1 MADFESALMSL
12 LGPCDE
18 GLICT
23 TDGNIAF
30 MSDKAKALLG
40 DFTGRPADS
49 LLDAACLE
57 LAAGALITTRL
68 AGVPVS
74 VSATVYEGWRMYY
87 VQSLLVPEGYI
98 QLGAQE
104 EGELRTCLS
113 NLFFA
118 ADGVLRA
125 AADGPMR
132 HSAEVVKHSCSQIER
147 TLLNNSTLGR
157 LLRGDLKPR
166 LQAVDVGGFLRTLIE
181 PVEAPARQRGVTV
194 TLEAS
199 DGLYAQLDGELIALM
214 VLNLLSNS
222 LRSAFRN
229 GTVLVRAER
238 RGENIAIHVE
248 DNGHG
253 MDAAALQGLFKRGTG
268 LRLASEIARA
278 HGGSLLVETGGGVH
292 VCCVLPSCEVERDFK
307 SAEPLSPL
315 EVFHRVMVQL
325 STWLGADDYDYRLF

>member
-1 MADFESALMSL
+1 MADFENALMSL

-23 TDGNIAF
+23 KNGEITF

-40 DFTGRPADS
+40 DFTARPADS
-49 LLDAACLE
+49 LLDGACLE

-68 AGVPVS
+68 NGVPVS
-74 VSATVYEGWRMYY
+74 VSVTVYEGWRMYY

-98 QLGAQE
+98 ELDAQE

-118 ADGVLRA
+118 ADSVLRS

-166 LQAVDVGGFLRTLIE
+166 LQAVDVGGFLRSLLE
-181 PVEAPARQRGVTV
+181 PVESLARQRGVNV
-194 TLEAS
+194 KLEAA
-199 DGLYAQLDGELIALM
+199 DGLYARLDGELFSAML
-214 VLNLLSNS
+214 LNLLSNS

-229 GTVLVRAER
+229 STVLVRAER
-238 RGENIAIHVE
+238 RGGNIAIHVE
-248 DNGHG
+248 DNGRG
-253 MDAAALQGLFKRGTG
+253 MDAEALQGLLKRGTG
-268 LRLASEIARA
+268 LRLASEVARA

-292 VCCVLPSCEVERDFK
+292 VCCVLPSCDVGLDFK

-315 EVFHRVMVQL
+315 EIFHRVMVQL
-325 STWLGADDYDYRLF
+325 STWLGSGDYDYKLF